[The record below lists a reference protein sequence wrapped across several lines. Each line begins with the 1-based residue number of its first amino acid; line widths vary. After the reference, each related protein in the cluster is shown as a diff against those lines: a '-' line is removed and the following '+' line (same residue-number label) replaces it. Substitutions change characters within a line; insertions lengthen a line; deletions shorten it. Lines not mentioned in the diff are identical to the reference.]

1 MYSLNYSP
9 TCYPHKNLSPSRI
22 LKDEQDIQVII
33 DAAQTLF
40 VSPFSKSELLCISNG
55 MIATKDVK
63 DDLLSTEEKGRA
75 AMTKFLENRFVENAE
90 VKFFSPVK

>member
-1 MYSLNYSP
+1 
-9 TCYPHKNLSPSRI
+9 
-22 LKDEQDIQVII
+22 
-33 DAAQTLF
+33 
-40 VSPFSKSELLCISNG
+40 